1 MKTFSTIIKTLGFIV
16 IYFVVISVVG
26 KIFPSPV
33 EVKPD
38 ASAFGALLLHLLINS
53 FFIIYLLKRLSL
65 KGIRLIAVT
74 ALSVYGL
81 QIFMTQIET
90 WIFIKAFPQ
99 ITPQLLTNIFAS
111 NLINIVVVTVAGYF
125 LWKPAS
131 SIDNKEKMKI
141 EFRDKRW
148 KIVVLSVF
156 YMILY
161 FTFGYI
167 VPWQLEEA
175 RQFYQS
181 STTSIGNTPLAFI
194 QIVRGAMWVLFC
206 LPVLFNLKGGKI
218 EKFVIITLMMA
229 LLPTILL
236 LMPNPFMPVTIRM
249 AHFAETFMSNGILGA
264 CIVWLMT
271 SKVGKPEEVKPSIAQ
286 A

>member
-1 MKTFSTIIKTLGFIV
+1 MKTFLNILKTLGFIV
-16 IYFVVISVVG
+16 IYFIVIALVG
-26 KIFPSPV
+26 KILPSPV
-33 EVKPD
+33 DVKPD
-38 ASAFGALLLHLLINS
+38 ASAFLALLLHLGVNS

-99 ITPQLLTNIFAS
+99 ITPELLTNIFLS
-111 NLINIVVVTVAGYF
+111 NLINIVAMTLVGYL
-125 LWKPAS
+125 LWKPSAS
-131 SIDNKEKMKI
+131 TEIVNKPTFNRREKLGKLA
-141 EFRDKRW
+141 
-148 KIVVLSVF
+148 VLSVL
-156 YMILY
+156 YMVLY
-161 FTFGYI
+161 FTFGYL
-167 VPWQLEEA
+167 VPWQLAEA
-175 RQFYQS
+175 REFYRS
-181 STTSIGNTPLAFI
+181 STTSIGNTTLAFI
-194 QIVRGAMWVLFC
+194 QIVRGSMWVLFC

-236 LMPNPFMPVTIRM
+236 LMPNPFMPFTIRM
-249 AHFAETFMSNGILGA
+249 AHFAEVFMSNGIFGV

-271 SKVGKPEEVKPSIAQ
+271 NKQNSVK
-286 A
+286 

>member
-1 MKTFSTIIKTLGFIV
+1 MKTFLSILKTLGFVV
-16 IYFVVISVVG
+16 IYFIVIAVMG

-38 ASAFGALLLHLLINS
+38 ASAFGALLLHLGVNS
-53 FFIIYLLKRLSL
+53 FFIIYLLERLSL

-99 ITPQLLTNIFAS
+99 ITLELLTNIFLS
-111 NLINIVVVTVAGYF
+111 NLINIVVMTVVGYLF
-125 LWKPAS
+125 WKPSASNDFAARLTFNRKEKLWKLA
-131 SIDNKEKMKI
+131 
-141 EFRDKRW
+141 
-148 KIVVLSVF
+148 VLSVL

-161 FTFGYI
+161 FTFGYL
-167 VPWQLEEA
+167 VPWQLAEA
-175 RQFYQS
+175 REFYHS
-181 STTSIGNTPLAFI
+181 STTSIGNTTLAFI

-206 LPVLFNLKGGKI
+206 LPVLFNLKGGNI
-218 EKFVIITLMMA
+218 EKLVIITLMMA

-236 LMPNPFMPVTIRM
+236 LMPNPFMPFSIRM
-249 AHFAETFMSNGILGA
+249 AHFAEIFMSNGILGA

-271 SKVGKPEEVKPSIAQ
+271 SKIFKPEDVKPSIAQ